1 VLQVVNAVTAALP
14 MTPDD
19 AAEKARQR
27 LAWFG
32 YLAMI
37 FGNFMAILD
46 IQIVASSI
54 NQLQAGLASSA
65 DEIQWVQT
73 SYLIAE
79 VIAIPLSGYLSR
91 MLSTRIY
98 FVLSAVGFTLASL
111 ACATA
116 WNLESMIVFRVIQG
130 FLGGGMIPTTSAAM
144 FMMFPPAKRVL
155 PQILFGMA
163 ATLAPSLGPTVGGYL
178 TESFSWH
185 WLFLINVIP
194 GIIVS
199 VAVWNLV
206 RIDKPMPELLRII
219 DLKGLAFLAVFLGSL
234 EFVLDE
240 GPRNDWFNKDSV
252 AICAVT
258 MTIGGV
264 LFFWR
269 AFTAENPIVDLR
281 AFRNRNFA
289 IGATLAMAIGLG
301 LYTLVY
307 LTPLFLGQVRGY
319 NSLQIGRVMMVQGA
333 AMFFTAPLAGRL
345 SKILDLRTIAAIGL
359 VNVTLGSYLNAQLT
373 DDWGPLQFA
382 LPQVLRGSG
391 FLLCMFS
398 MTNIALGT
406 LPANELKNASGLFNV
421 MRNLG
426 GAIGLASVNSLIN
439 SRSWLHWQMLA
450 ETVRIDRAPVREALN
465 GIGALVRP
473 ELGSASAPAGLSLIA
488 RQMQQQ
494 VAVMTFG
501 DLFLLIAAVMLVSLC
516 LLPLVQKPKAALPAG
531 LDH

>member
-1 VLQVVNAVTAALP
+1 MSTAAAPALAGV
-14 MTPDD
+14 D
-19 AAEKARQR
+19 AAERARQR

-54 NQLQAGLASSA
+54 NQLQAGLSSSA

-91 MLSTRIY
+91 MMSTRIY
-98 FVLSAVGFTLASL
+98 FVLSAVGFTLASV

-116 WNLESMIVFRVIQG
+116 WNLESMVVFRVIQG

-163 ATLAPSLGPTVGGYL
+163 ATLAPSIGPTVGGYL
-178 TESFSWH
+178 TESLSWH
-185 WLFLINVIP
+185 WLFLINVVP
-194 GIIVS
+194 GTIVS
-199 VAVWNLV
+199 IAVWNLV
-206 RIDKPMPELLRII
+206 RIDKPMPELLRSI
-219 DLKGLAFLAVFLGSL
+219 DGYGLVFMAVFLGSL

-240 GPRNDWFNKDSV
+240 GPRNDWLAKDSV
-252 AICAVT
+252 AIAAVS

-269 AFTAENPIVDLR
+269 AFSAKNPIVDLH

-289 IGATLAMAIGLG
+289 IGSVLAMAIGMG

-333 AMFFTAPLAGRL
+333 AMFFTAPIAGRL
-345 SKILDLRTIAAIGL
+345 QKVLSLRTIAAIGL
-359 VNVTLGSYLNAQLT
+359 INAVLGSYLNGRLT
-373 DDWGPLQFA
+373 ADWGPLEFA

-406 LPANELKNASGLFNV
+406 LPQAELKNASGLFNV
-421 MRNLG
+421 MRNVG
-426 GAIGLASVNSLIN
+426 GAIGLALVNSLIN

-450 ETVRIDRAPVREALN
+450 ETVRLDRAPVREAWAGL
-465 GIGALVRP
+465 GAAVRP
-473 ELGSASAPAGLSLIA
+473 ELGAQSQQAGLGLLA
-488 RQMQQQ
+488 QQMQQQ

-501 DLFLLIAAVMLVSLC
+501 DMFMLIAAVLFAVLF
-516 LLPLVQKPKAALPAG
+516 LLPLVRNPSAALPGGAG
-531 LDH
+531 H